1 MKTYQIGNKVTCI
14 VRSFCPSTIGD
25 VETQY
30 DNEPYTIL
38 KDVSVSM
45 TFSDVEKNARDG
57 QKLRQLNYDMSALN
71 QVRISNVHLTNKVLG
86 MLFTDY
92 ENGLKSHY
100 DAVETD
106 DTGHV
111 YLSVQDDKIYQVF
124 IYNEDEEMVQ
134 AYGEITPEEILL
146 TPEKN
151 YLIVYQTLGN
161 KSLKLNSP
169 NNMYYTLDFICEG
182 NTDETTAPTYIH
194 IQKAGMR
201 AEKSLYFN
209 KNLNAVDLTFNVI
222 ETEGDYIVL
231 D

>member
-124 IYNEDEEMVQ
+124 IYDEDEEMVQ
-134 AYGEITPEEILL
+134 AYGEIAPEEILL

-222 ETEGDYIVL
+222 ETEDDYIVL